1 MKNTHLEHLE
11 DNILNGG
18 SQGGKEAVA
27 FLRSLGDML
36 EQGGADTRVTVKWD
50 GAPAVICGTNPENG
64 RFFVGTKSVFNKTD
78 PKIIYSEEDVER
90 MYAPGQLAEKL
101 KASYKYLSTLSIPEV
116 VQGDLLFTDDKY
128 EANIGGDTCVAF
140 QPNTIVYAVPKD
152 SDIGQK
158 IDEAKFGIVF
168 HTAYSGRTLDT
179 MSASFGNIRVQGNTN
194 VFVTSS
200 DFKNASGEANMT
212 ATEKT
217 VYTNLV
223 NKTEG
228 SLKQASRFLDLMKV
242 NDMNKFTLNIMFK
255 TFFNRY
261 VRDGKCLDG
270 ARATAS
276 DFAQKFSNALDKE
289 IASKKMKGGKKLMQM
304 ARKAAIKVLRKK
316 LVGKDK
322 AAKYSLLSMAD
333 NKQIDLKVKKN
344 QAKIAPLA
352 RKLLPQVRKDTMAR
366 VKQARQTPQN
376 NEYIPESKLTGNLK
390 KARELMS
397 PAKHRKDGIERIM
410 KGMKVT
416 YKQATK
422 FHDDVM
428 KSYGFKPESFEIVSF
443 TTL

>member
-128 EANIGGDTCVAF
+128 EATIGGDSCIAF

-152 SDIGQK
+152 SDIGKK
-158 IDEAKFGIVF
+158 ISEAKFGIVF

-179 MSASFGNIRVQGNTN
+179 MSASFGNIGVQGNTD

-212 ATEKT
+212 SSEKT
-217 VYTNLV
+217 TYTNLV

-255 TFFNRY
+255 TFFNTY
-261 VRDGKCLDG
+261 VRQGRSLVG
-270 ARATAS
+270 ARNTAR
-276 DFAQKFSNALDKE
+276 DFALYFSNALDKE
-289 IASKKMKGGKKLMQM
+289 IDKKKMKATKDKYLELKNMGLKFISDNQQAIYMTVASYMNLQAAKNFMIRKLQKVNTFGTFLRTPDGYRVT
-304 ARKAAIKVLRKK
+304 APEGFVAIRSGQALK
-316 LVGKDK
+316 LVDRLEFSRANFTADK
-322 AAKYSLLSMAD
+322 NWEKGNPMPTP
-333 NKQIDLKVKKN
+333 
-344 QAKIAPLA
+344 KI
-352 RKLLPQVRKDTMAR
+352 
-366 VKQARQTPQN
+366 
-376 NEYIPESKLTGNLK
+376 
-390 KARELMS
+390 
-397 PAKHRKDGIERIM
+397 
-410 KGMKVT
+410 
-416 YKQATK
+416 
-422 FHDDVM
+422 
-428 KSYGFKPESFEIVSF
+428 
-443 TTL
+443 

>member
-36 EQGGADTRVTVKWD
+36 DQGGADTRVTVKWD

-179 MSASFGNIRVQGNTN
+179 MSASFGNINVQGNAN

-212 ATEKT
+212 RAEKT
-217 VYTNLV
+217 TYMNLV

-228 SLKQASRFLDLMKV
+228 SLKQASRFLDMMKE
-242 NDMNKFTLNIMFK
+242 NNLNKFTLNIMFK
-255 TFFNRY
+255 TFFNTY
-261 VRDGKCLDG
+261 VRQGKSLVG
-270 ARATAS
+270 ARNTAM
-276 DFAQKFSNALDKE
+276 DFAQYFSNALDKE
-289 IASKKMKGGKKLMQM
+289 IDKKKMKSTKDKYLELKNKGLKFIADNQQAIYMTVASYMNLQAAKNFMIRKLQKVNTFGTFLRTPDGYRVT
-304 ARKAAIKVLRKK
+304 APEGFVAIRSGQALK
-316 LVGKDK
+316 LVDRLEFSRANFTADK
-322 AAKYSLLSMAD
+322 NWEKGNPMP
-333 NKQIDLKVKKN
+333 VP
-344 QAKIAPLA
+344 KI
-352 RKLLPQVRKDTMAR
+352 
-366 VKQARQTPQN
+366 
-376 NEYIPESKLTGNLK
+376 
-390 KARELMS
+390 
-397 PAKHRKDGIERIM
+397 
-410 KGMKVT
+410 
-416 YKQATK
+416 
-422 FHDDVM
+422 
-428 KSYGFKPESFEIVSF
+428 
-443 TTL
+443 

>member
-128 EANIGGDTCVAF
+128 EANIGGDTCIAF

-179 MSASFGNIRVQGNTN
+179 MSASFGNIGVQGNTN
-194 VFVTSS
+194 VLVTSS

-255 TFFNRY
+255 TFFNTY
-261 VRDGKCLDG
+261 VRQGRSLVG
-270 ARATAS
+270 ARNTAR
-276 DFAQKFSNALDKE
+276 DFAQYFSNALDKE
-289 IASKKMKGGKKLMQM
+289 IDKKKMKATKDKYLELKNKGLKFISDNQQAIYMTVASYMNLQAAKNFMIRKLQKVNTFGTFLRTPDGYRVT
-304 ARKAAIKVLRKK
+304 APEGFVAIRSGQALK
-316 LVGKDK
+316 LVDRLEFSRANFTADK
-322 AAKYSLLSMAD
+322 NWEKGNPMP
-333 NKQIDLKVKKN
+333 VP
-344 QAKIAPLA
+344 KI
-352 RKLLPQVRKDTMAR
+352 
-366 VKQARQTPQN
+366 
-376 NEYIPESKLTGNLK
+376 
-390 KARELMS
+390 
-397 PAKHRKDGIERIM
+397 
-410 KGMKVT
+410 
-416 YKQATK
+416 
-422 FHDDVM
+422 
-428 KSYGFKPESFEIVSF
+428 
-443 TTL
+443 

>member
-36 EQGGADTRVTVKWD
+36 DQGGADTRVTVKWD

-128 EANIGGDTCVAF
+128 EANIGGDTCIAF

-255 TFFNRY
+255 TFFNTY
-261 VRDGKCLDG
+261 VRQGRSLVG
-270 ARATAS
+270 ARNTAR
-276 DFAQKFSNALDKE
+276 DFAQYFSNALDKE
-289 IASKKMKGGKKLMQM
+289 IDKKKMKATKDKYLELKNKGLKFISDNQQAIYMTVASYMNLQAAKNFMIRKLQKVNTFGTFLRTPDGYRVT
-304 ARKAAIKVLRKK
+304 APEGFVAIRSGQALK
-316 LVGKDK
+316 LVDRLEFSRANFTADK
-322 AAKYSLLSMAD
+322 NWEKGNPMP
-333 NKQIDLKVKKN
+333 VP
-344 QAKIAPLA
+344 KI
-352 RKLLPQVRKDTMAR
+352 
-366 VKQARQTPQN
+366 
-376 NEYIPESKLTGNLK
+376 
-390 KARELMS
+390 
-397 PAKHRKDGIERIM
+397 
-410 KGMKVT
+410 
-416 YKQATK
+416 
-422 FHDDVM
+422 
-428 KSYGFKPESFEIVSF
+428 
-443 TTL
+443 

>member
-128 EANIGGDTCVAF
+128 EANIGGDTCIAF

-194 VFVTSS
+194 VYVTSS

-255 TFFNRY
+255 TFFNTY
-261 VRDGKCLDG
+261 VRQGRSLVG
-270 ARATAS
+270 ARNTAR
-276 DFAQKFSNALDKE
+276 DFAQYFSNALDKE
-289 IASKKMKGGKKLMQM
+289 IDKKKMKATKDKYLELKNKGLKFISDNQQAIYMTVASYMNLQAAKNFMIRKLQKVNTFGTFLRTPDGYRVT
-304 ARKAAIKVLRKK
+304 APEGFVAIRSGQALK
-316 LVGKDK
+316 LVDRLEFSRANFTADK
-322 AAKYSLLSMAD
+322 NWEKGNPMP
-333 NKQIDLKVKKN
+333 VP
-344 QAKIAPLA
+344 KI
-352 RKLLPQVRKDTMAR
+352 
-366 VKQARQTPQN
+366 
-376 NEYIPESKLTGNLK
+376 
-390 KARELMS
+390 
-397 PAKHRKDGIERIM
+397 
-410 KGMKVT
+410 
-416 YKQATK
+416 
-422 FHDDVM
+422 
-428 KSYGFKPESFEIVSF
+428 
-443 TTL
+443 